1 EGVAV
6 ADGQAPGLDRRPDPD
21 ADVDRPHEGAALAHR
36 VTSTL
41 NSHRD
46 DGRLGFDG
54 HDEAT
59 LLEWKQVARATARA
73 LRKDQERVAPSE
85 RFGALLD
92 RRHRLLAITAIDGD
106 EAVDIEGGLHE
117 GKLSQFSLVEN

>member
-1 EGVAV
+1 MMKEIRRTRTPKQAGLGSLIPEGSFVEQLLNFASNLGNEGVAV

-21 ADVDRPHEGAALAHR
+21 AAVDRPHEGAALAHR

-54 HDEAT
+54 HDETT
-59 LLEWKQVARATARA
+59 LLERKQVAGATARA
-73 LRKDQERVAPSE
+73 LGENQDRVAI
-85 RFGALLD
+85 A
-92 RRHRLLAITAIDGD
+92 
-106 EAVDIEGGLHE
+106 
-117 GKLSQFSLVEN
+117 